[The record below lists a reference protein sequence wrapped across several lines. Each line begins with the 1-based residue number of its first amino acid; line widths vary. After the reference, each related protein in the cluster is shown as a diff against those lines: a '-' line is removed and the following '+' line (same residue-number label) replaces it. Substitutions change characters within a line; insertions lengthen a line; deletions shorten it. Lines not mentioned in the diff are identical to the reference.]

1 MFYSIIIFNKLAIFL
16 FLMVK
21 FAHIADC
28 HIGGWSELKLKEL
41 NMKVFSKSINICIE
55 KQVDFVLIAGDLFN
69 TALPAIE
76 LIKQVTLDLKKLK
89 DNKIPCYIIAGSHD
103 YSPSGKTML
112 DVFENAGL
120 VENVVKFEE
129 IDEKLKLNF
138 TVDEKTGVK
147 ITGLFGKA
155 GGVESSYY
163 EKLDRYSLENE
174 EGKKIFMFHT
184 TLTEFKPEH
193 LAMISSEPVAIM
205 PRGFDYYAGGHPHF
219 VFNEVKQP
227 YGRIVYPGALFPNNF
242 GELEKFKYG
251 GFYINEFSEDEI
263 KSEFIQVLEKEVVTY
278 NIDLTGMDTNQVKDF
293 VLERINISEI
303 EDKIVLLRLNGVL
316 KSGRLADINFK
327 DIFSSLGNSYVI
339 LKNTSELKIKE
350 FEELETLGDDV
361 VDIEGEMIGKNSD
374 KVDFVK
380 SLIESLD
387 KEKLEGEK
395 VFDFEQRILKESLN
409 VLRLEDEN

>member
-1 MFYSIIIFNKLAIFL
+1 
-16 FLMVK
+16 MVK

-28 HIGGWSELKLKEL
+28 HIGGWSDLKLKEL
-41 NMKVFSKSINICIE
+41 NMIVFSKALNICIE
-55 KQVDFVLIAGDLFN
+55 RNVDFVLIAGDLFN

-89 DNKIPCYIIAGSHD
+89 DNDTPCYIIAGSHD

-120 VENVVKFEE
+120 VENVVKFED
-129 IDEKLKLNF
+129 DEKIRLKF
-138 TVDEKTGVK
+138 TEDKKTGVK
-147 ITGLFGKA
+147 ITGMFGKS

-163 EKLDRYSLENE
+163 EKLDRGSLESE

-219 VFNEVKQP
+219 VFNEVKEP

-242 GELEKFKYG
+242 GEMEKFKYG
-251 GFYINEFSEDEI
+251 GFYINEFVEGGI
-263 KSEFIQVLEKEVVTY
+263 KSEFIQVLGKEVVNY
-278 NIDLTGMDTNQVKDF
+278 NIDLTDLDTNQVKDF
-293 VLERINISEI
+293 VLGRIDKNLVD
-303 EDKIVLLRLNGVL
+303 DKILLLRLSGVL
-316 KSGRLADINFK
+316 KSGRLADIGFK
-327 DIFSSLGNSYVI
+327 DIFFGLENAFVI
-339 LKNTSELKIKE
+339 LKNTTELKIKE
-350 FEELETLGDDV
+350 FEELETLDDNV

-374 KVDFVK
+374 KADFIK
-380 SLIESLD
+380 GLIESLD
-387 KEKLEGEK
+387 KEKLDGEK
-395 VFDFEQRILKESLN
+395 VFDFEQRVLKDSLN
-409 VLRLEDEN
+409 VLRLEDES

>member
-1 MFYSIIIFNKLAIFL
+1 
-16 FLMVK
+16 MVK

-41 NMKVFSKSINICIE
+41 GMKIFSKSINICIE
-55 KQVDFVLIAGDLFN
+55 RKVDFVLIAGDLFN

-89 DNKIPCYIIAGSHD
+89 DSGIPCYIIAGSHD

-120 VENVVKFEE
+120 IQNVVRFEE
-129 IDEKLKLNF
+129 IDEKIDLKF
-138 TVDEKTGVK
+138 TSDEKTGVK

-155 GGVESSYY
+155 GGVEFSYY
-163 EKLDRYSLENE
+163 EKLDRYSLENVD
-174 EGKKIFMFHT
+174 GKKIFMFHT

-219 VFNEVKQP
+219 VFNEVKEP

-251 GFYINEFSEDEI
+251 GFYINEFVGDEI
-263 KSEFIQVLEKEVVTY
+263 KSEYVQVAEKGVVNY
-278 NIDLTGMDTNQVKDF
+278 NIDLSGLDTNQVKDF
-293 VLERINISEI
+293 VLEKINNETV
-303 EDKIVLLRLNGVL
+303 KRL
-316 KSGRLADINFK
+316 
-327 DIFSSLGNSYVI
+327 
-339 LKNTSELKIKE
+339 
-350 FEELETLGDDV
+350 
-361 VDIEGEMIGKNSD
+361 
-374 KVDFVK
+374 
-380 SLIESLD
+380 
-387 KEKLEGEK
+387 
-395 VFDFEQRILKESLN
+395 
-409 VLRLEDEN
+409 